1 MNEIKNKPF
10 NLQVISKFLTFEY
23 NIERKKRT
31 IQNHFNALQI
41 RIKQGKLA
49 IMPTIE
55 INEAMI
61 ELEKNAPSLHPLFV
75 KNIELVKNG
84 GWHFSNMKTPEAIEK
99 KMSTY
104 LHHREYDINPLG
116 TKKISEI
123 MKNKKAIYNL
133 RADMKTNKFDNTQN
147 LVVTKINELPA
158 YIQNNL
164 EKYKDWIEP
173 N

>member
-1 MNEIKNKPF
+1 
-10 NLQVISKFLTFEY
+10 
-23 NIERKKRT
+23 
-31 IQNHFNALQI
+31 
-41 RIKQGKLA
+41 
-49 IMPTIE
+49 
-55 INEAMI
+55 
-61 ELEKNAPSLHPLFV
+61 
-75 KNIELVKNG
+75 
-84 GWHFSNMKTPEAIEK
+84 MKTPEAIEK

-133 RADMKTNKFDNTQN
+133 RADIKTNKFDNTQN